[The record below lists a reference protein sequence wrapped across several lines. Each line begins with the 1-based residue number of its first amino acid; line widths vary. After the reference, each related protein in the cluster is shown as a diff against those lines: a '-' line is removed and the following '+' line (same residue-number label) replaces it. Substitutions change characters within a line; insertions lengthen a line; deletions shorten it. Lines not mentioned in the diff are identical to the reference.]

1 MSENNLIPIVIE
13 KSGRGERAYDIY
25 SRLLKDRIIILG
37 GAVTDETANTI
48 IAQLLFLSNDD
59 PKTDIQFY
67 INSPGGSVSAGL
79 GIIDT
84 MRFLRCEVATT
95 CIGMAAS
102 MGACLLAAGS
112 RGKRAVL
119 ANSQVMLHQPL
130 IGGVLQG
137 PATDLGIEAAHM
149 LRLRDRLYKLMADFT
164 GKAQEQIHRD
174 FDRNKWLF
182 AEEAVEYGCA
192 TACWTRRRQSSRR
205 PIVMRIRMRTR
216 ISPAVVAAI
225 ISSSLLMAGGCHS
238 PNQANILLRKQNQQL
253 DAKISDLQR
262 RHDADEATIRGL
274 QSSAR
279 PCRFCRKMNWTSCS
293 RHRGW
298 TSAV

>member
-1 MSENNLIPIVIE
+1 MSTLIPIVIE

-37 GAVTDETANTI
+37 GPVTDETGNTI

-59 PKTDIQFY
+59 PKSDIQFY

-84 MRFLRCEVATT
+84 MRFLRCDVATT

-102 MGACLLAAGS
+102 MGACLLAAGKK
-112 RGKRAVL
+112 GKRAVL
-119 ANSQVMLHQPL
+119 ANSQIMLHQPL

-137 PATDLGIEAAHM
+137 AATDLGIEAQHM
-149 LRLRDRLYKLMADFT
+149 VRLRDRLYKIMAGFT
-164 GKAQEQIHRD
+164 GKPEEQIHRD

-192 TACWTRRRQSSRR
+192 DRVLERA
-205 PIVMRIRMRTR
+205 PEAVAHMR
-216 ISPAVVAAI
+216 SE
-225 ISSSLLMAGGCHS
+225 
-238 PNQANILLRKQNQQL
+238 
-253 DAKISDLQR
+253 
-262 RHDADEATIRGL
+262 DEDTGDDEER
-274 QSSAR
+274 
-279 PCRFCRKMNWTSCS
+279 
-293 RHRGW
+293 
-298 TSAV
+298 

>member
-1 MSENNLIPIVIE
+1 MNNQLIPIVIE

-59 PKTDIQFY
+59 PKSDIQFY

-84 MRFLRCEVATT
+84 MRFLRCPVATT

-102 MGACLLAAGS
+102 MGAIMLSAGTK
-112 RGKRAVL
+112 GKRSCL

-130 IGGVLQG
+130 IGGVMQG
-137 PATDLGIEAAHM
+137 SATDLGIEAAHM
-149 LRLRDRLYKLMADFT
+149 LRLRDRMYKLMAEWC
-164 GKAQEQIHRD
+164 GKSQEQIHRD

-182 AEEAVEYGCA
+182 AEEAVEYGCSDRVLDRA
-192 TACWTRRRQSSRR
+192 PEAVRR
-205 PIVMRIRMRTR
+205 VEDN
-216 ISPAVVAAI
+216 
-225 ISSSLLMAGGCHS
+225 GGEE
-238 PNQANILLRKQNQQL
+238 K
-253 DAKISDLQR
+253 D
-262 RHDADEATIRGL
+262 
-274 QSSAR
+274 
-279 PCRFCRKMNWTSCS
+279 
-293 RHRGW
+293 
-298 TSAV
+298 

>member
-1 MSENNLIPIVIE
+1 MTSNQLIPIVIE

-25 SRLLKDRIIILG
+25 SRLLKDRVILLG
-37 GAVTDETANTI
+37 GPVTDESANVI
-48 IAQLLFLSNDD
+48 IAQMLFLSNDD

-84 MRFLRCEVATT
+84 MKYLRCDVATT

-112 RGKRAVL
+112 KGKRAVL
-119 ANSQVMLHQPL
+119 PNGQVMLHQPL

-137 PATDLGIEAAHM
+137 PATDLGIEAQHM
-149 LRLRDRLYKLMADFT
+149 LRLRDRLYKLMASYT
-164 GKAQEQIHRD
+164 GKPPEQIHRD

-192 TACWTRRRQSSRR
+192 DRVLDRA
-205 PIVMRIRMRTR
+205 PEIV
-216 ISPAVVAAI
+216 V
-225 ISSSLLMAGGCHS
+225 
-238 PNQANILLRKQNQQL
+238 
-253 DAKISDLQR
+253 R
-262 RHDADEATIRGL
+262 RHRDDDDNDDENN
-274 QSSAR
+274 
-279 PCRFCRKMNWTSCS
+279 K
-293 RHRGW
+293 
-298 TSAV
+298 